1 MLIQILAIEVLL
13 WSGMILGISFLESWV
28 KFRAP
33 LPTKPIGLDVGRTVF
48 SAFHQVQWALLLL
61 AIFIMLFIHR
71 DYNKWILIIS
81 ITLTLIFQ
89 TLWIHPKLKDRIDL
103 ILAGQSSK
111 PSYLHSIYVGLELI
125 KLVLLISLGVNLI

>member
-33 LPTKPIGLDVGRTVF
+33 LLTKPIGLDVGRTVF